1 MPQQNARPKT
11 RPGVVDRDWLLRTLA
26 ARSLSQ
32 RQLARRM
39 KVDAA
44 SVSRLAR
51 GRRHLTL
58 EEAAELARI
67 LVVPVREVIEHAGID
82 LTAPAVALTDY
93 TVDFGDVLHPQ

>member
-11 RPGVVDRDWLLRTLA
+11 RPGVIDRDWLLGVLA
-26 ARSLSQ
+26 ARGMSQ

-44 SVSRLAR
+44 SVSRLVN

-58 EEAAELARI
+58 EESVELARI
-67 LVVPVREVIEHAGID
+67 LVIPVREVIVHAGID
-82 LTAPAVALTDY
+82 LTAPAVALADY
-93 TVDFGDVLHPQ
+93 VVDFGRVG